1 MKERGDDFDAWTNDI
16 RSCRAGDGI
25 SLVVPVDRAVAQ
37 DRAPDND
44 YWWPDRLNL
53 DPLRQ
58 TSPESNPLGDDF
70 DYREAFES
78 LDLEALKAELAE
90 LMTTSQDWWPADY
103 GHYGPFFIR
112 MAWHSAGTYRTVDG
126 RGGADGGLQ
135 RLAPLNSWPD
145 NANLDKATRLLWPLK
160 QKYGRKVSWADL
172 LILAGTVAMESMGF
186 ETLGFAGGRL
196 DAWQP
201 DDVNWGPEGEW
212 LGADRRAEDGTLQKP
227 FGATQMGLIYV
238 NPQGPGGNSDPQAAA
253 HAIREAFGRMA
264 MNDEETVALIAVG
277 HTFGKAHGAA
287 DAAQY
292 VGVEPEGGDVEAQ
305 GFGWQNRYGS
315 GHGADTITSGLEGA
329 WTMNP
334 AAWTH
339 NFLENLYGYEWE
351 QTRSPG
357 GAVQWRPAAGAASD
371 LVPDAHDPSL
381 RHAPM
386 MLTTDLALKVDPA
399 YGEITSRWLDNPDE
413 FADAFARA
421 WFKLTHRDLGPTSR
435 YLGDLAPDR
444 EFVWQDPV
452 PEAEHALI
460 DDRDATVL
468 KAQILDSGLSTAE
481 LVRAAWAAASTFR
494 GTDMR
499 GGANGARVRLARQRE
514 WLANDPGELAG
525 VLETLAG
532 IRSRFND
539 AQMGDKRVSLADVVV
554 LGGAAAI
561 ERAAARGGRDVAV
574 PFAPG
579 RTDASAAQT
588 DAESFALLEPIA
600 DGFRNYFGAGN
611 SRSPAE
617 MLVEKAAFLHLT
629 IPEMTALVGGMRA
642 LNANAGGSA
651 HGVFTDRPGTLSNDF
666 FVNLTDMS
674 TLWTRSSTEGL
685 YEGRDRANGDLK
697 WTATP
702 ADLIFGSSSELR
714 AVAEFYA
721 ADDGQDDFVHDFVA
735 AWTKVMTLDRF
746 DLE

>member
-1 MKERGDDFDAWTNDI
+1 MLGPTISAV
-16 RSCRAGDGI
+16 AVLAMGI
-25 SLVVPVDRAVAQ
+25 ALVLPAHAVAQ

-44 YWWPDRLNL
+44 FWWPDRLNL
-53 DPLRQ
+53 DPLRR
-58 TSPESNPLGDDF
+58 TSPESSPLGDDF

-78 LDLEALKAELAE
+78 VDLGVLKAELTE

-172 LILAGTVAMESMGF
+172 MILAGTVAMESMGF
-186 ETLGFAGGRL
+186 ETLGFAGGRI

-201 DDVNWGPEGEW
+201 EDVNWGPEGEW
-212 LGADRRAEDGTLQKP
+212 LGADRRDEDGALTKP

-238 NPQGPGGNSDPQAAA
+238 NPQGPGGNSDPQSAAN
-253 HAIREAFGRMA
+253 AIREAFGRMA
-264 MNDEETVALIAVG
+264 MNDEETAALIAGG
-277 HTFGKAHGAA
+277 HTFGKAHGVA
-287 DAAQY
+287 DSSQY
-292 VGVEPEGGDVEAQ
+292 VGVEPEGGDIEAQ
-305 GFGWQNRYGS
+305 GFGWRNSYGS
-315 GHGADTITSGLEGA
+315 GSGADTITSGLEGA
-329 WTMNP
+329 WTRSP
-334 AAWTH
+334 AEWTH

-357 GAVQWRPAAGAASD
+357 GAVQWRPAGGAASD

-399 YGEITSRWLDNPDE
+399 YREITSRWLDNPDE

-421 WFKLTHRDLGPTSR
+421 WFKLTHRDLGPTVR

-452 PEAEHALI
+452 PEADHTLI
-460 DDRDATVL
+460 DEGDASAL
-468 KAQILDSGLSTAE
+468 KARILDSGLSTAA
-481 LVRAAWAAASTFR
+481 LVRAAWASASTFR

-499 GGANGARVRLARQRE
+499 GGANGARIRLAPQRE

-532 IRSRFND
+532 IQSRFND
-539 AQMGDKRVSLADVVV
+539 SQTGDKRVSLADVIV

-561 ERAAARGGRDVAV
+561 ERAAAEGGRDVSV

-579 RTDASAAQT
+579 RTDASAEQT
-588 DAESFALLEPIA
+588 DAESFALLEPTA
-600 DGFRNYFGAGN
+600 DGFRNYFAAGN

-617 MLVEKAAFLHLT
+617 MLVEKAAFLNLT
-629 IPEMTALVGGMRA
+629 IPEMTVLVGSMRA
-642 LNANAGGSA
+642 LDANAGGSV

-674 TLWTRSSTEGL
+674 TVWSPSSTKGL
-685 YEGRDRANGDLK
+685 YEGRDRATGDLK

-702 ADLIFGSSSELR
+702 VDLIFGSSSELR

-721 ADDGQDDFVHDFVA
+721 ADDAQDDFVHDFVA

>member
-1 MKERGDDFDAWTNDI
+1 MAACNASRRSTVGPTTPTWT
-16 RSCRAGDGI
+16 RRRVCS
-25 SLVVPVDRAVAQ
+25 
-37 DRAPDND
+37 
-44 YWWPDRLNL
+44 
-53 DPLRQ
+53 
-58 TSPESNPLGDDF
+58 
-70 DYREAFES
+70 
-78 LDLEALKAELAE
+78 
-90 LMTTSQDWWPADY
+90 
-103 GHYGPFFIR
+103 
-112 MAWHSAGTYRTVDG
+112 
-126 RGGADGGLQ
+126 
-135 RLAPLNSWPD
+135 
-145 NANLDKATRLLWPLK
+145 WPLK

-212 LGADRRAEDGTLQKP
+212 LGADRRAEDGALKKP

-264 MNDEETVALIAVG
+264 MNDEETVALIAGG

-292 VGVEPEGGDVEAQ
+292 VEVEPEGGDIEAQ
-305 GFGWQNRYGS
+305 GFGWQNRYRS

-452 PEAEHALI
+452 PEADHALI

-499 GGANGARVRLARQRE
+499 GGANGARVRLAPQRE

-532 IRSRFND
+532 IQSRFND

>member
-1 MKERGDDFDAWTNDI
+1 MLGRTICTVAALAMGIAL
-16 RSCRAGDGI
+16 AG
-25 SLVVPVDRAVAQ
+25 PVDRAAAQ

-53 DPLRQ
+53 DPLRR

-78 LDLEALKAELAE
+78 VDLEVLKAELAE

-172 LILAGTVAMESMGF
+172 MILAGTVAMESMGF
-186 ETLGFAGGRL
+186 ETLGFAGGRI

-201 DDVNWGPEGEW
+201 EDVNWGPEGEW
-212 LGADRRAEDGTLQKP
+212 LGFDRRDEDGALKKP

-264 MNDEETVALIAVG
+264 MNDEETAALIAGG
-277 HTFGKAHGAA
+277 HTFGKAHGVA
-287 DAAQY
+287 DSSRY
-292 VGVEPEGGDVEAQ
+292 VGVEPEGGDIEAQ
-305 GFGWQNRYGS
+305 GFGWENSFGS

-329 WTMNP
+329 WTSSP

-339 NFLENLYGYEWE
+339 DFLENLYGYEWE

-357 GAVQWRPAAGAASD
+357 GAVQWRPADGAAAD
-371 LVPDAHDPSL
+371 LVPDAHDPTV

-386 MLTTDLALKVDPA
+386 MLTTDLALRVDPA
-399 YGEITSRWLDNPDE
+399 YREITSRWLDNPDE

-435 YLGDLAPDR
+435 YLGDLVPDR

-452 PEAEHALI
+452 PEADHALI
-460 DDRDATVL
+460 DDGDAAAL

-481 LVRAAWAAASTFR
+481 LVRTAWASASTFR

-499 GGANGARVRLARQRE
+499 GGANGARVRLEPQRE

-525 VLETLAG
+525 VLEALAG
-532 IRSRFND
+532 IRNGFND
-539 AQMGDKRVSLADVVV
+539 AQTGDKRVSLADVIV

-561 ERAAARGGRDVAV
+561 ERAAASAGRAVEV

-579 RTDASAAQT
+579 RTDASAEQT
-588 DAESFALLEPIA
+588 DAESFALLEPTA
-600 DGFRNYFGAGN
+600 DGFRNYFAAGN

-617 MLVEKAAFLHLT
+617 MLVEKAAMLNLT
-629 IPEMTALVGGMRA
+629 SPEMTALVGGMRA
-642 LNANAGGSA
+642 LDANAGGSA

-674 TLWTRSSTEGL
+674 TLWTRSSTEGIF
-685 YEGRDRANGDLK
+685 EGRDRATGDLK

-702 ADLIFGSSSELR
+702 VDLIFGSSSELR

-721 ADDGQDDFVHDFVA
+721 ADDAEADFVHDFVA

>member
-1 MKERGDDFDAWTNDI
+1 MLGRTISVVAVL
-16 RSCRAGDGI
+16 AMGI

-264 MNDEETVALIAVG
+264 MNDEETVALIAGG

-329 WTMNP
+329 WMINP

-399 YGEITSRWLDNPDE
+399 YGEITSRWLDNPDA

-452 PEAEHALI
+452 PEADHALI

-481 LVRAAWAAASTFR
+481 LVRAAWASASTFR

-588 DAESFALLEPIA
+588 DAESFALLEPTA

-617 MLVEKAAFLHLT
+617 MLVEKAAYLNLT

-685 YEGRDRANGDLK
+685 YEGRDRASGDLK

-721 ADDGQDDFVHDFVA
+721 ADDGQGEFVHDFVA